1 MDYSSKA
8 KELVSALKDYK
19 SIAIF
24 IKGSPDPDAIASSF
38 ALKAICDAISVKSTI
53 YTGKKISL
61 PQNIA
66 LVKELEIPIRY
77 VENLSS
83 ITGHDA
89 YAVVD
94 FQSPGLEDLPGKP
107 PCVAHIDHHNPV
119 EYENEV
125 SFKFI
130 SADVGS
136 TSTMM
141 TLLIESLD
149 INIDETVLTPVT
161 TALLYGIQTDT
172 DKYDHASE
180 LDYAAL
186 RYISNYYNS
195 AVIRKISRI
204 PLSKKTIKLLEE
216 AVNNHIIYKDWLITG
231 IGIIEDSN
239 RDSIAIIADF
249 MLKNRNISTVI
260 VFALVEDVKNNNMFL
275 DASFRA
281 KDENVNLNDI
291 IKEIT
296 SEGGA
301 RKYKGA
307 FQIDL
312 NYFYYCPDKILF
324 WEVVR
329 LTTVNILKKRRDGVY
344 MTELRG
350 FYNKIKVH
358 FSNIF
363 NNK

>member
-1 MDYSSKA
+1 MNFKEKA
-8 KELVSALKDYK
+8 SELVNVIKKYKD
-19 SIAIF
+19 IAII
-24 IKGSPDPDAIASSF
+24 IKGSPDPDAIASAF
-38 ALKAICDAISVKSTI
+38 ALKAICDSIKVRSSI
-53 YTGKKISL
+53 YTAKKISL
-61 PQNIA
+61 PQNTA
-66 LVKELEIPIRY
+66 LVKELDIPIY
-77 VENLSS
+77 HVEDLDNIS
-83 ITGHDA
+83 GHDS

-94 FQSPGLEDLPGKP
+94 FQSPHLENMSTVLP
-107 PCVAHIDHHNPV
+107 CAAHIDHHDPV
-119 EYENEV
+119 EYQDSV
-125 SFKFI
+125 DFKLI
-130 SADVGS
+130 STEVGS
-136 TSTMM
+136 TST
-141 TLLIESLD
+141 LLALLVEKLD
-149 INIDETVLTPVT
+149 INMDEAILAAVT

-180 LDYAAL
+180 LDYDAL
-186 RYISNYYNS
+186 RFISNYYNS
-195 AVIRKISRI
+195 AIIRKISRI
-204 PLSKKTIKLLEE
+204 PLSRKTIKLLEE
-216 AVNNHIIYKDWLITG
+216 AVNNHIVYKDWLITG

-249 MLKNRNISTVI
+249 MLKNRNISTAI
-260 VFALVEDVKNNNMFL
+260 VFAAVEDVKNNTMFL

-312 NYFYYCPDKILF
+312 NYFYHCPDKILL
-324 WEVVR
+324 WEVIR
-329 LTTVNILKKRRDGVY
+329 TTTINILKKRRDGVY
-344 MTELRG
+344 LTELRG
-350 FYNKIKVH
+350 FYNKLKIR